1 LEKSRNLKLV
11 KKINI
16 NEVVIDD
23 IPSKGD
29 EIELFYTPNQT
40 QILRKGLTYQFVLTN
55 EGLKLVK
62 TSLNLKE

>member
-1 LEKSRNLKLV
+1 M
-11 KKINI
+11 IFH
-16 NEVVIDD
+16 
-23 IPSKGD
+23 PKGD

-40 QILRKGLTYQFVLTN
+40 QILRKGLTYQFVSPN

>member
-1 LEKSRNLKLV
+1 MEKSRNLKLV

-55 EGLKLVK
+55 
-62 TSLNLKE
+62 